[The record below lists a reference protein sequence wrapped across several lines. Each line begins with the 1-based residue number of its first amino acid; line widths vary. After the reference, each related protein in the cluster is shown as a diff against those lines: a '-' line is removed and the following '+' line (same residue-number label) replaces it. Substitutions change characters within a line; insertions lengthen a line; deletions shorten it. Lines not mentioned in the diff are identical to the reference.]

1 MAVPLTS
8 AASLASASTCVCL
21 TSTLRVLHLSLT
33 CTCLLVL
40 ASCARACSGDMD
52 KKLEGRRQE
61 LRLRQEKA
69 RLIAA
74 NIDL

>member
-1 MAVPLTS
+1 MHYHSSPV
-8 AASLASASTCVCL
+8 
-21 TSTLRVLHLSLT
+21 
-33 CTCLLVL
+33 
-40 ASCARACSGDMD
+40 CSGDMD